1 MPVSFALPRARFFWW
16 TFLLFLFAWGCA
28 APGPTGR
35 EWVQPV
41 YREKINEWQMRI
53 QREGWSESQI
63 HSILR
68 QFRALAAY
76 RMEIVDHW
84 DTPKEF
90 MRKGFSGDCEDITVF
105 MMGTLKQLGY
115 PHRVRVLIVAGLFE
129 DHALLRLEMP
139 EGGWKVYDVVPPNVP
154 APASYLLRPLVE
166 FDETGV
172 NWFPSQAEASRTSK
186 KANGVTASDP
196 GKPGSRRRGS
206 IGLRPHH
213 CLFTHS

>member
-1 MPVSFALPRARFFWW
+1 MRISSALPRARFFPWIL
-16 TFLLFLFAWGCA
+16 LLFVFAWGCA
-28 APGPTGR
+28 APGPAGR

-53 QREGWSESQI
+53 RREGWSENRI

-68 QFRALAAY
+68 QFRGLAAY

-105 MMGTLKQLGY
+105 MMGTLKRLGY
-115 PHRVRVLIVAGLFE
+115 PHRVRVLIVQGLFE

-139 EGGWKVYDVVPPNVP
+139 QGGWKVYDVVPPGVP
-154 APASYLLRPLVE
+154 APELGRLKPVVE
-166 FDETGV
+166 FDEMGV
-172 NWFPSQAEASRTSK
+172 NWFPSQAGASHASQ
-186 KANGVTASDP
+186 KADAVVAGDSGEIPA
-196 GKPGSRRRGS
+196 
-206 IGLRPHH
+206 
-213 CLFTHS
+213 HSGRDR